1 MSIFDEST
9 ASLETL
15 YPATATSAVQPGG
28 RMTVVK
34 AAMLEWARRVEMI
47 AVVEM
52 RSGKQNEKWY

>member
-1 MSIFDEST
+1 MSIFEAST

-15 YPATATSAVQPGG
+15 YATTGTSAVQPGG
-28 RMTVVK
+28 RVTVGN

-47 AVVEM
+47 AAAEI